1 MAARKVRPDLT
12 LDEDKVKEIIAR
24 ETPSSLFSEKK
35 VLVLTPDTTRTA
47 PLPMMIRAID
57 EVIGA
62 RAAKLD
68 FMVALGTHKLL
79 TDQQI
84 LKLFGLTAREKREKF
99 ENTQF
104 VNHRW
109 DIPET
114 LVKIG
119 RIQEDEIEEISGGLF
134 REGIDILINR
144 AIFDYDLLL
153 ILGPVFPHEVVGFS
167 GGNKYLFPG
176 ISGGEF
182 VHFFHWLGAV
192 NTSWKTIGYKRTPTR
207 AVVDRAA
214 VLVPVQRY
222 CISMVVT
229 EENRLAG
236 LYVGSPEEAWSDAAD
251 LSSKIHVVYKEH
263 PFDTVLGR
271 VHEMYDEIWTAGKVI
286 YKLEPVVADGG
297 RLIIYGPHIEEVSYT
312 WGRYIEKTG
321 YHVRDYFTAQM
332 ERFKE
337 IPRAILAHST
347 HVRGLGSYENGIEK
361 PRIDVILATSI
372 PEGKCKMLN
381 LGYLDPGK
389 VRIDEYMNREG
400 EGILFVDHAGEILHR
415 LENERPSRSNE
426 EPSDG
431 NYKTV

>member
-12 LDEDKVKEIIAR
+12 LNEDRVKTIIER
-24 ETPSSLFSEKK
+24 ETPFSLFKGKK

-47 PLPMMIRAID
+47 PLPMMIRAIE

-68 FMVALGTHKLL
+68 FMIALGTHKML
-79 TDQQI
+79 TEQQI
-84 LKLFGLTAREKREKF
+84 FKLFGLTSREKRGKF
-99 ENTQF
+99 EKSQF
-104 VNHRW
+104 LNHRW
-109 DIPET
+109 DIPAT

-119 RIQEDEIEEISGGLF
+119 RIQENEIEEISGGLF

-144 AIFDYDLLL
+144 TIFDYDLLL
-153 ILGPVFPHEVVGFS
+153 ILGPVFPHEVVGYS

-214 VLVPVQRY
+214 ALVPVQRY

-229 EENRLAG
+229 EQNDLVG
-236 LYVGSPEEAWSDAAD
+236 LYVGSPEEAWSGAAD

-271 VHEMYDEIWTAGKVI
+271 APKMYDEIWTAGKVM

-297 RLIIYGPHIEEVSYT
+297 RLIIYGPQIEEVSYT
-312 WGRYIEKTG
+312 WGEYIEKTG
-321 YHVRDYFTAQM
+321 YHVRDYFLAQM
-332 ERFKE
+332 DKFTE
-337 IPRAILAHST
+337 IPRAVLAHST
-347 HVRGLGSYENGIEK
+347 HVRGLGSYEDGIET
-361 PRIDVILATSI
+361 PRIEVVLATSI
-372 PEGKCKMLN
+372 PEETCKALS
-381 LGYLDPGK
+381 LGYLNP
-389 VRIDEYMNREG
+389 REIRTEEYMNREDD
-400 EGILFVDHAGEILHR
+400 GILIVDHAGEVLHR
-415 LENERPSRSNE
+415 LERERLSRSSKE
-426 EPSDG
+426 L
-431 NYKTV
+431 